1 MSKYTRAY
9 DGWLTRYKINRPLS
23 RSEFEGRLDV
33 KDSISLPPIDSGLI
47 KINSVF
53 VECIERWFFQRG
65 WAALGGVP
73 AAAIWVYFLIL
84 FGSKIYTPPQGESI
98 ASLAHIIAGWYATM
112 LCLLLV
118 VAIFFFALAKDFFCY
133 THYPIRFN
141 RINRKVYLFR
151 HNKKN
156 GVMTLDWDK
165 VHWCVGRGRD
175 VGHYIYELRGHVL
188 DDDGIV
194 RYTFA
199 VGQYCESH
207 AGILQHW
214 EALRLY
220 MEESPAALPY
230 PPLALSISTRPTF
243 RNCMLLV
250 ISWFDGYQSIKMF
263 LFSMLYGFFR
273 WLALS
278 TCREP
283 RWPSEVEAECQI
295 PINDPYQRTAPMN
308 VGEYPDFD
316 EEDKRQQ
323 NEYVAFARAAAA
335 AYEEHGSQ
343 SRAPEA

>member
-1 MSKYTRAY
+1 MSKNTRPY
-9 DGWLTRYKINRPLS
+9 DGWLTRYKINRSLTKY
-23 RSEFEGRLDV
+23 EYEGKLDINV
-33 KDSISLPPIDSGLI
+33 PINLPPMDSGLI

-53 VECIERWFFQRG
+53 VEYIERWFFLRG
-65 WAALGGVP
+65 WAAMCGVP
-73 AAAIWVYFLIL
+73 LTITWLYFVFL
-84 FGSKIYTPPQGESI
+84 FGLNIYVPPRGQST
-98 ASLAHIIAGWYATM
+98 ASLVHILAGWYATIPFA
-112 LCLLLV
+112 LLV
-118 VAIFFFALAKDFFCY
+118 VAMFVFVLARDFFCY
-133 THYPIRFN
+133 THYPTRFN

-335 AYEEHGSQ
+335 AYEENRSQ

>member
-1 MSKYTRAY
+1 
-9 DGWLTRYKINRPLS
+9 
-23 RSEFEGRLDV
+23 
-33 KDSISLPPIDSGLI
+33 
-47 KINSVF
+47 
-53 VECIERWFFQRG
+53 
-65 WAALGGVP
+65 
-73 AAAIWVYFLIL
+73 
-84 FGSKIYTPPQGESI
+84 
-98 ASLAHIIAGWYATM
+98 
-112 LCLLLV
+112 
-118 VAIFFFALAKDFFCY
+118 
-133 THYPIRFN
+133 
-141 RINRKVYLFR
+141 
-151 HNKKN
+151 
-156 GVMTLDWDK
+156 MTLDWDK

-335 AYEEHGSQ
+335 AYEEAHSK
-343 SRAPEA
+343 SKAPEV

>member
-1 MSKYTRAY
+1 MSKDTRVFE
-9 DGWLTRYKINRPLS
+9 GWLTRYKINRPLS
-23 RSEFEGRLDV
+23 EPELEGRLDV
-33 KDSISLPPIDSGLI
+33 RMPIHLPPMDSGLI

-65 WAALGGVP
+65 WGAMWGLTIGGVGLSFTLVFGLDIYKP
-73 AAAIWVYFLIL
+73 SLNGAVSFERIL
-84 FGSKIYTPPQGESI
+84 
-98 ASLAHIIAGWYATM
+98 AGWYATVM
-112 LCLLLV
+112 FFLATAVAYVLLV
-118 VAIFFFALAKDFFCY
+118 AKDFFCY

-175 VGHYIYELRGHVL
+175 VGNYIYELRGHVL

-199 VGQYCESH
+199 VGQYRESH
-207 AGILQHW
+207 VEILQHW

-230 PPLALSISTRPTF
+230 PPLRLSLSTRPTF
-243 RNCMLLV
+243 KNCMLIMMGSL
-250 ISWFDGYQSIKMF
+250 GANQSAAVFI
-263 LFSMLYGFFR
+263 LSVLWGFFR
-273 WLALS
+273 WLALN

-283 RWPSEVEAECQI
+283 RWPIEVEAECQI
-295 PINDPYQRTAPMN
+295 QTNDPYQQIEPLT

-323 NEYVAFARAAAA
+323 DEYVAFARTAAA
-335 AYEEHGSQ
+335 AYEEAHSK

>member
-1 MSKYTRAY
+1 MRELEGKL
-9 DGWLTRYKINRPLS
+9 DINVP
-23 RSEFEGRLDV
+23 
-33 KDSISLPPIDSGLI
+33 INLPPMDSGLI

-53 VECIERWFFQRG
+53 VEYIERWFFLRG
-65 WAALGGVP
+65 WAVMGGAP
-73 AAAIWVYFLIL
+73 LTIICLYFAFIFGTTIYKPEPDGNVELARIL
-84 FGSKIYTPPQGESI
+84 
-98 ASLAHIIAGWYATM
+98 LGWYATI
-112 LCLLLV
+112 LLSLLATIGIV
-118 VAIFFFALAKDFFCY
+118 FAVLKDSFCY

-188 DDDGIV
+188 DDNGIV

-199 VGQYCESH
+199 VGQHCESH

-250 ISWFDGYQSIKMF
+250 ISWFDGYQSIKLF

-283 RWPSEVEAECQI
+283 RWPNEVEAECQI

-335 AYEEHGSQ
+335 AYEENRSQ

>member
-1 MSKYTRAY
+1 MIKDTRPY

-23 RSEFEGRLDV
+23 KPEIEGRLDV
-33 KDSISLPPIDSGLI
+33 KIPINLPPMDSGLI
-47 KINSVF
+47 KINSIF
-53 VECIERWFFQRG
+53 IEYIERWFFQRG
-65 WAALGGVP
+65 WAAMGFIPIVMMCL
-73 AAAIWVYFLIL
+73 YLSLL
-84 FGSKIYTPPQGESI
+84 FGTTIYEPGSNGDVDF
-98 ASLAHIIAGWYATM
+98 ARIITGWSMTLVLVAFM
-112 LCLLLV
+112 V
-118 VAIFFFALAKDFFCY
+118 VACLFGILKDFFCY

-151 HNKKN
+151 HNKQN

-199 VGQYCESH
+199 VGQYRETH
-207 AGILQHW
+207 AEILEHW

-230 PPLALSISTRPTF
+230 PPLRLSLSTRPTF
-243 RNCMLLV
+243 KNCMLIMMGSL
-250 ISWFDGYQSIKMF
+250 GANQSAAVFI
-263 LFSMLYGFFR
+263 LSVLWGFFR
-273 WLALS
+273 WLALN

-283 RWPSEVEAECQI
+283 RWPIEVEAECQI
-295 PINDPYQRTAPMN
+295 QTNDPYQQIEPLT

-323 NEYVAFARAAAA
+323 DEYVAFARAAAA
-335 AYEEHGSQ
+335 AYEEAHSK
-343 SRAPEA
+343 SKAPEV

>member
-1 MSKYTRAY
+1 MIKDTRPY

-23 RSEFEGRLDV
+23 KSELEGRLDV
-33 KDSISLPPIDSGLI
+33 RMPIHLPPMDSGLI

-65 WAALGGVP
+65 WGAMWGAP
-73 AAAIWVYFLIL
+73 LI
-84 FGSKIYTPPQGESI
+84 I
-98 ASLAHIIAGWYATM
+98 M
-112 LCLLLV
+112 CV
-118 VAIFFFALAKDFFCY
+118 CFALVFGTTIYNPPPGIAVDFARIMFGWFATIVLSLFVIAIYVILLGKDFFCY
-133 THYPIRFN
+133 IHYPIRFN

-323 NEYVAFARAAAA
+323 DEYVAFARAAAA
-335 AYEEHGSQ
+335 AYEEAHSK